1 MKQFFNVLS
10 FELSGYFKNKT
21 YTISTIILSLLLI
34 VGLSLPSIFD
44 MSKVIP
50 SLQNDNENVQSIDKV
65 SEEDKTNFIIV
76 DNNNVL
82 GNLDILETT
91 FPNSKWTKVES
102 SDEAKD
108 IVKSGKS
115 EAAFILDSLNK
126 YSYLVNNL
134 GFNDTNQVIFEN
146 LLVSLNQQF
155 YATENNLDI
164 NDFQSAITPSF
175 DSNVTILGKDSSNN
189 FFYVYILIFVMYMM
203 ILLYGQLIATSVTS
217 EKSNRAIEV
226 LITSVNSNSLI
237 FGKVIAA
244 TLAGFIQIGIVLAS
258 GIITYSLNSKA
269 WNGLLDN
276 IFKIPTNILLT
287 FIIFGSIGYLSYS
300 FIFGALGAL
309 VSETEDISSSI
320 APITIIFMVGFF
332 ISMFGLTNSDTL
344 LVKIASFIPF
354 TSSMTMLVRVALGSV
369 SNFEIIISLLI
380 LVVSTI
386 LTAFGAA
393 KIYRLGTLMYGNPIK
408 LKNAL
413 KWFKKEQIS

>member
-175 DSNVTILGKDSSNN
+175 DSNVTVLGKDSSNN

-309 VSETEDISSSI
+309 VSKTEDISSSI

-408 LKNAL
+408 LRNAL
-413 KWFKKEQIS
+413 KWFKKEKIS

>member
-175 DSNVTILGKDSSNN
+175 DSNITILGKDSSNN

-309 VSETEDISSSI
+309 VSKTEDISSSI

>member
-309 VSETEDISSSI
+309 VSKTEDISSSI

>member
-309 VSETEDISSSI
+309 VSKTEDISSSI

-386 LTAFGAA
+386 LTAVGAA

>member
-189 FFYVYILIFVMYMM
+189 FFYVYILIFVMYMI

-309 VSETEDISSSI
+309 VSKTEDISSSI

>member
-115 EAAFILDSLNK
+115 EVAFILDSLNK

-309 VSETEDISSSI
+309 VSKTEDISSSI

-393 KIYRLGTLMYGNPIK
+393 KIYKLGTLMYGNPIK

>member
-309 VSETEDISSSI
+309 VSKTEDISSSI

-413 KWFKKEQIS
+413 KWFKKEQFS

>member
-175 DSNVTILGKDSSNN
+175 DSNVTVLGKDSSNN

-309 VSETEDISSSI
+309 VSKTEDISSSI

>member
-309 VSETEDISSSI
+309 VSKTEDISSSI

-344 LVKIASFIPF
+344 LVNIASFIPF

-393 KIYRLGTLMYGNPIK
+393 KSIDLVL
-408 LKNAL
+408 
-413 KWFKKEQIS
+413 

>member
-309 VSETEDISSSI
+309 VSKTEDISSSI

-344 LVKIASFIPF
+344 LVNIASFIPF

>member
-1 MKQFFNVLS
+1 MKHFFNVLS

-309 VSETEDISSSI
+309 VSKTADISSSI

>member
-115 EAAFILDSLNK
+115 EVAFILDSLNK

-309 VSETEDISSSI
+309 VSKTEDISSSI

-408 LKNAL
+408 LRNAL
-413 KWFKKEQIS
+413 KWFKKEKIS

>member
-115 EAAFILDSLNK
+115 EVAFILDSLNK

-217 EKSNRAIEV
+217 EKSNRSIEV

-309 VSETEDISSSI
+309 VSKTEDISSSI

>member
-309 VSETEDISSSI
+309 VSKTEDISSSI

-413 KWFKKEQIS
+413 KWFKKEKIS

>member
-1 MKQFFNVLS
+1 MVVDK
-10 FELSGYFKNKT
+10 
-21 YTISTIILSLLLI
+21 LSLLK
-34 VGLSLPSIFD
+34 SPSNISFVL
-44 MSKVIP
+44 SKVIP

-309 VSETEDISSSI
+309 VSKTEDISSSI

>member
-115 EAAFILDSLNK
+115 EVAFILDSLNK

-309 VSETEDISSSI
+309 VSKTEDISSSI

>member
-1 MKQFFNVLS
+1 M
-10 FELSGYFKNKT
+10 
-21 YTISTIILSLLLI
+21 
-34 VGLSLPSIFD
+34 
-44 MSKVIP
+44 
-50 SLQNDNENVQSIDKV
+50 
-65 SEEDKTNFIIV
+65 
-76 DNNNVL
+76 
-82 GNLDILETT
+82 
-91 FPNSKWTKVES
+91 
-102 SDEAKD
+102 
-108 IVKSGKS
+108 
-115 EAAFILDSLNK
+115 
-126 YSYLVNNL
+126 
-134 GFNDTNQVIFEN
+134 
-146 LLVSLNQQF
+146 
-155 YATENNLDI
+155 
-164 NDFQSAITPSF
+164 
-175 DSNVTILGKDSSNN
+175 
-189 FFYVYILIFVMYMM
+189 
-203 ILLYGQLIATSVTS
+203 
-217 EKSNRAIEV
+217 
-226 LITSVNSNSLI
+226 I

-309 VSETEDISSSI
+309 VSKTEDISSSI

-408 LKNAL
+408 LRNAL